1 MSSNDVHRPL
11 IGGIEWW
18 ELQREQLEGTSQGVL
33 FFRVAPHAYR
43 LLAEGQ
49 PVTLERLAAVSSVP
63 VQDVEAALR
72 QQPGTDWDD
81 HGRLL
86 GFGLTLR
93 STPHRFTFD
102 DGRTVF
108 AWCASDAL
116 TFPVVVGRSGTLEST
131 CPTTARQIRVD
142 LTPDRVE
149 KVDPSSAVVSLVRP
163 DKVDNV
169 RTEVCALGSFF
180 ASREAAA
187 EWLAAY
193 PEGLVHSVQEDFQLH
208 REIMKKIGWASSS
221 SGARQ

>member
-1 MSSNDVHRPL
+1 MSSNDVHRAP
-11 IGGIEWW
+11 IGGIDWW
-18 ELQREQLEGTSQGVL
+18 EMQREQLEGTSQGTL

-49 PVTLERLAAVSSVP
+49 PVTLERLAAASSVP
-63 VQDVEAALR
+63 VQDVEAGLR

-81 HGRLL
+81 QGRLL

-93 STPHRFTFD
+93 ATPHRFSF

-116 TFPVVVGRSGTLEST
+116 MIPVVVGRSGTLESPCSAT
-131 CPTTARQIRVD
+131 GRQIRVE

-149 KVDPSSAVVSLVRP
+149 KVDPSNAVVSLVRP
-163 DKVDNV
+163 NRVADV

-180 ASREAAA
+180 ASSEAAA

-193 PEGLVHSVQEDFQLH
+193 PEGMVHSVEEDFQLH
-208 REIMKKIGWASSS
+208 REIMQKIGWASS
-221 SGARQ
+221 GARQ